1 MTGGA
6 SGVTVTPDGDG
17 KFRVDIKGTSRTTS
31 HTVRATPATADDLGW
46 PGPVAELVRESFEFL
61 LEREPQTSILREF
74 DLEVIGRYFPEY
86 PGEMRRRSR
95 DRQSS

>member
-1 MTGGA
+1 MTAA
-6 SGVTVTPDGDG
+6 SKVTVAPDGDG
-17 KFRVDIKGTSRTTS
+17 MYRVDISGTSRTTT
-31 HTVRATPATADDLGW
+31 HTVRATPATAAELGW
-46 PGPVAELVRESFEFL
+46 SGSVEALVRESFEFL

-86 PGEMRRRSR
+86 PADIRRRSR